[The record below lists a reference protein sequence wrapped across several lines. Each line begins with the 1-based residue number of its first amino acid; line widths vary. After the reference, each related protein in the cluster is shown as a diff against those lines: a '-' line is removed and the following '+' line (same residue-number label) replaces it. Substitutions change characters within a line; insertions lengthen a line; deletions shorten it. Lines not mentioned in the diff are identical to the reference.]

1 MMNLI
6 VLFFRFIK
14 NNIRRLLLIFSLSII
29 FTALLFPFGDLND
42 LVSSKVT
49 QITQN
54 SIYLQFEEL
63 SLNPLLGSV
72 SMKKL
77 SVETPNTDAITAD
90 KVTFT
95 PSVLATIKQDLGLNL
110 TASGLMNGDFSLNIS
125 PTTSESGIKKS
136 RVELSVSNISLS
148 EIRKAARLNLPLK
161 GNLKLS
167 SQGTIDLNPFVR
179 PNPEDNSTYE
189 QPDFEISLTIAKFE
203 LPSTTITTGMM
214 GSLNIPEVKFDKVE
228 LKGKLNNGKFLIE
241 SGKLGS
247 PTNEV
252 YGDIKGEMGLN
263 LIKNGGR
270 ILTQFGAYNFT
281 IDLKT
286 KPDFQQKAALF
297 LSFLETSKTMAGT
310 TANYRFR
317 LQGEML
323 GGPFQMTPI
332 R

>member
-14 NNIRRLLLIFSLSII
+14 NNLSRLLLIIL
-29 FTALLFPFGDLND
+29 FTIVFVVLLFPFGDLND
-42 LVSSKVT
+42 LVSSKVS
-49 QITQN
+49 QLTQN
-54 SIYLQFEEL
+54 SIYLQFEDL
-63 SLNPLLGSV
+63 NLNPITGSV
-72 SMKKL
+72 SLEKISL
-77 SVETPNTDAITAD
+77 ETPTTDSITAD
-90 KVTFT
+90 EVTLT
-95 PSVLATIKQDLGLNL
+95 PSLVAAVKQDIGGSL
-110 TASGLMNGDFSLNIS
+110 TAAGFMKGEISIDIS
-125 PTTSESGIKKS
+125 PTTSESGVKKS
-136 RVELSVSNISLS
+136 QVELSASGISLN
-148 EIRKAARLNLPLK
+148 EVRQAARLNLPLK
-161 GNLKLS
+161 GSLNLS

-179 PNPEDNSTYE
+179 PNPEDTSPYE
-189 QPDFEISLTIAKFE
+189 QPDFEINVTVAKFE
-203 LPSTTITTGMM
+203 LPSTTVSTGMM
-214 GSLNIPEVKFDKVE
+214 GALNVPEVKFDKVE

-247 PTNEV
+247 PSNDV
-252 YGDIKGEMGLN
+252 YGDIKGEIGLN

-270 ILTQFGAYNFT
+270 IIPQFGAYNFT

-286 KPDFQQKAALF
+286 KPDFQQKAGLF
-297 LSFLETSKTMAGT
+297 LSFLESSKTMAGT